1 MIAQC
6 NVRYVDTCAID
17 VRARTDASLRAIDLQ
32 AIEEYCNDYCANQCA
47 WYVLSRA
54 LVIPQEKHTC
64 IIMVLPYTCNTLYIM
79 HSHDRLPCPPTY
91 LRVALKYVGY

>member
-32 AIEEYCNDYCANQCA
+32 AIEEYCNHNGAMITVPTSARGMC
-47 WYVLSRA
+47 S
-54 LVIPQEKHTC
+54 QE
-64 IIMVLPYTCNTLYIM
+64 L
-79 HSHDRLPCPPTY
+79 
-91 LRVALKYVGY
+91 